1 MIHYIENDQIRVGV
15 KEFGGELTSFFDK
28 TNGFEYLWQG
38 DPDVWSGQSPVLF
51 PVIGRLKDDGYTLGG
66 VRYDCPKHG
75 VARKRPF
82 RVVENTGER
91 LVLLQEEDE
100 NTLKSFPYKYKLYE
114 IFTVEGRTLRVEL
127 RVENSDRKTMY
138 FGVGAHPG
146 FNCRVGDILE
156 FSQKETLRTEMIDME
171 LCLRKTETFPVL
183 ENDDKI
189 EITEHI
195 FDSDALI
202 LKDVKSEYITL
213 HAFGGERD
221 VKFSY
226 SAPYLGIW
234 AKPGAPY
241 VCLEPWC
248 GVDDSTASDGIFET
262 KEGNNSIGPGETF
275 SLFWSAEI

>member
-28 TNGFEYLWQG
+28 RNGFEYLWQG

-82 RVVENTGER
+82 RVVENTGAR

-114 IFTVEGRTLRVEL
+114 IFTVEGRTLRTEL
-127 RVENSDRKTMY
+127 RVENSDSKTMY

-146 FNCRVGDILE
+146 FNCRIGDILE
-156 FSQKETLRTEMIDME
+156 FSQNETLRTEMIDME
-171 LCLRKTETFPVL
+171 LRLRKTDTFPVL
-183 ENDDKI
+183 ENDNKI

-221 VKFSY
+221 VKFTY

-234 AKPGAPY
+234 AKPVAPY

-248 GVDDSTASDGIFET
+248 GVDDSTASGGIFET
-262 KEGNNSIGPGETF
+262 KEGNNSIGPGVTF